1 MINQIPMLLIIF
13 RVFLA
18 PAVCFVAYVYPEHK
32 YWIVILC
39 YLAII
44 SDIFDGIIARK
55 LGVATAKLRIYD
67 CWADFVFWLAAVWC
81 IWICFP
87 DLVRANA
94 FLVIFL
100 FIFEPLPDIIYLI
113 RFKKQG
119 CSHAYSSKTFGIAL
133 VLMFTCLFGFG
144 VAGIPFY
151 VAIFI
156 GLLSQIDRILIALLL
171 PARICDIPSCY
182 HAFLLRKGQTIKRNP
197 LFH

>member
-1 MINQIPMLLIIF
+1 MKKKIPLLLIIF
-13 RVFLA
+13 RVLLA
-18 PAVCFVAYVYPEHK
+18 PVVCFVAYVYPEHK

-55 LGVATAKLRIYD
+55 LGVATSKIRIYD
-67 CWADFVFWLAAVWC
+67 CWADFVFWLSAIWCVWV
-81 IWICFP
+81 CFP

-94 FLVIFL
+94 FLVMFL
-100 FIFEPLPDIIYLI
+100 FIFEPLPDTIYMI
-113 RFKKQG
+113 RFGQQG
-119 CSHAYSSKTFGIAL
+119 CSHAYSSKLFGIAL
-133 VLMFTCLFGFG
+133 VLTFTCLFGFEI
-144 VAGIPFY
+144 AGIPFY
-151 VAIFI
+151 MAIFI

-171 PARICDIPSCY
+171 PARICDIPSFY